1 MAPSRSA
8 DNSSLGS
15 DSSSSDESLE
25 VGETTENDNGLM
37 MDVDEDEGAIGDYNL
52 TVSGKLNPIAMPS
65 TDYLQQTDAE
75 KDNNYDG
82 DNKNS
87 DVDNE
92 MTDYAPWE
100 HSSDSQRPTKR
111 NRAKKTNSRKAKR
124 GIRVPDENSE
134 HAWSTSTF
142 KNKVGIAG
150 MEAFLRRPEFGV
162 DVDAEFPS
170 TGLPDKPYRDID
182 GTQIGRGAAMAH
194 KCHYLHQTLI
204 DAKAEDDFRQ
214 ASVNQLIRES
224 RIYHPPELAARDTH
238 QTTLARTHLQSIRHH
253 ATVQV
258 NAAFDNNHQPTAQ
271 LSELELD
278 SDGQPL
284 ISAAVQHLI
293 YSVVVTQIRGNR
305 LRNLHVSEAGDQRFQ
320 IPADYAELRA
330 RLKYELQSTLRLEE
344 DVDREATARKLLM
357 QEFPQ
362 QL

>member
-1 MAPSRSA
+1 
-8 DNSSLGS
+8 
-15 DSSSSDESLE
+15 
-25 VGETTENDNGLM
+25 M

-52 TVSGKLNPIAMPS
+52 TVSGKLNPIAAS

-75 KDNNYDG
+75 KDNNYVG
-82 DNKNS
+82 DNP
-87 DVDNE
+87 DIMDADIE
-92 MTDYAPWE
+92 MADYAPME

-111 NRAKKTNSRKAKR
+111 NRVKKMNSRKAKR
-124 GIRVPDENSE
+124 GIRVPDENSD

-142 KNKVGIAG
+142 KNKVGIVG

-162 DVDAEFPS
+162 DVDTEFP
-170 TGLPDKPYRDID
+170 TKGLPDKPFRDID
-182 GTQIGRGAAMAH
+182 GTQIGRGAAMAY
-194 KCHYLHQTLI
+194 KCHDLHQSLI
-204 DAKAEDDFRQ
+204 DVKAEDDFRQ

-224 RIYHPPELAARDTH
+224 RIYHPPELAALDTH
-238 QTTLARTHLQSIRHH
+238 QTTLARTHLQSIRHK

-258 NAAFDNNHQPTAQ
+258 NAAFDNNQQPTAQ

-284 ISAAVQHLI
+284 ISAATQHLI

-330 RLKYELQSTLRLEE
+330 RLKHELQSILRLEE
-344 DVDREATARKLLM
+344 DVDRQATARKLLM